1 MPPSSAALRTT
12 LLAASLA
19 LAACAEQIG
28 IEPPPTEGSGQTES
42 QMAFNRFPDMPLPV
56 GGDISLDRTLVF
68 GGGDTWFGRLVIEV
82 SHGPNDMFDFYKQK
96 LGGHGWEE
104 ITSIRAAVSVL
115 TYSREDRVA
124 TIQIQAKALRGS
136 EVTVTVSPKG
146 IQQMPAATLES
157 SPSLPAP
164 VKRVQ

>member
-1 MPPSSAALRTT
+1 MPPSSAPLRATI
-12 LLAASLA
+12 LAAGLA
-19 LAACAEQIG
+19 IAACAEQVG
-28 IEPPPTEGSGQTES
+28 IDPPPSEGSGQTES
-42 QMAFNRFPDMPLPV
+42 QMAFNRFPDMPLPI

-68 GGGDTWFGRLVIEV
+68 GGGDTWFGRLVFEV

-115 TYSREDRVA
+115 TYSRGDRVA

-146 IQQMPAATLES
+146 AQQVPPATLGPA
-157 SPSLPAP
+157 PSVPAP
-164 VKRVQ
+164 VKRIQ